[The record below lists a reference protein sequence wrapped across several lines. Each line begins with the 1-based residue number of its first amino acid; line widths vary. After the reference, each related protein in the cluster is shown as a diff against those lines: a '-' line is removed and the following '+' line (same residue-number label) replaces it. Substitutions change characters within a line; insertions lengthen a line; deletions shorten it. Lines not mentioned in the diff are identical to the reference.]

1 MRTLHAYLARELLKT
16 FLMTS
21 VALTLLVVMGG
32 GVANI
37 FRSQGIGTEEMAKV
51 FAFLTPVAVTLILPV
66 AALFSAAITYGR
78 AAADNEV
85 LACRAAGINIH
96 KLLLSAALL
105 GLFVTV
111 FTYWSW
117 NFMIPHLSGR
127 IKELSRRDLPTIVKR
142 QFEKA
147 KPLSFGKYRITTDR
161 CSTIPVD
168 KLPENVR
175 DTHTY
180 LQLAGVSFIEIE
192 DQEPVRYGS
201 ADETIIA
208 FDNSSSIPR
217 VTVDLQG
224 VRSFDASRRQYY
236 ELEHQILGPFDIPM
250 PIKHRTKFENLR
262 RLIYYTDHPEA
273 IPELEDRLFG
283 LKRELMTCFLSQDLE
298 EHLTGGHEY
307 ELQGPQVHYRISASQ
322 YRTDEYDGRPS
333 LQDVTVMETRGSD
346 KRMLSAETALL
357 ELKSS
362 LDRNNPVIVVSLVG
376 DVQIRQVPA
385 RSGDR
390 VIRRP
395 RETLQSVYYLDQQR
409 LREKVEAFDFL
420 ALLDEDHSFEMPRRQ
435 TKLRSRLIDR
445 FAEYQAEVRGEIHFR
460 ASYSLCTIAIVLFG
474 AILGIIVRG
483 GQVLTAFGISCLPM
497 TFVVVASIVGRNLA
511 DRPQFS
517 TLSIC
522 VMWGVVIFMY
532 LATALVATRV
542 LKR

>member
-16 FLMTS
+16 FLMTT
-21 VALTLLVVMGG
+21 VALTLLLVMGG

-37 FRSQGIGTEEMAKV
+37 FRSQAIGAEEMAKV

-85 LACRAAGINIH
+85 SACRAAGINIH

-127 IKELSRRDLPTIVKR
+127 IEELSRRDLPSIVKR

-147 KPLSFGKYRITTDR
+147 KPLSFGKYRLTANR
-161 CSTIPVD
+161 CQTIPDD
-168 KLPENVR
+168 KLPEQTR

-180 LQLAGVSFIEIE
+180 LQLAGVSFVEIE

-208 FDNSSSIPR
+208 FDNSTNIPR
-217 VTVDLQG
+217 ITVDLQG

-236 ELEHQILGPFDIPM
+236 ELKHQILGPFDIPI
-250 PIKHRTKFENLR
+250 PIRHKTKFENLE
-262 RLIYYTDHPEA
+262 RLLHYTKHPED
-273 IPELEDRLFG
+273 IPEIQDRLFG
-283 LKRELMTCFLSQDLE
+283 LKRELMTCFLAQDLE
-298 EHLTGGHEY
+298 DHLTGGQEY
-307 ELQGPQVHYRISASQ
+307 ELQGPQVSYRISALQ

-333 LQDVTVMETRGSD
+333 LQDVTVVETRGSE
-346 KRMLSAETALL
+346 KRMITAEMALL
-357 ELKSS
+357 KLKSS
-362 LDRNNPVIVVSLVG
+362 LDRDNPVIVLDLVG
-376 DVQIRQVPA
+376 DVQTRRVPA

-390 VIRRP
+390 IIKRP
-395 RETLQSVYYLDQQR
+395 RETLQSVHFMDQQR
-409 LREKVEAFDFL
+409 LAEKVAAFDFP
-420 ALLDEDHSFEMPRRQ
+420 ALLDHAHPVAMPKRQ
-435 TKLRSRLIDR
+435 TRMRHKLLQRLSE
-445 FAEYQAEVRGEIHFR
+445 FKAEVRGEIHFR
-460 ASYSLCTIAIVLFG
+460 ASYSLCAIAIVLFG
-474 AILGIIVRG
+474 AVLGIIVRG
-483 GQVLTAFGISCLPM
+483 GQVLTAFGISCIPM
-497 TFVVVASIVGRNLA
+497 ILVVVASIVGRNLA
-511 DRPQFS
+511 DRPEFAALS
-517 TLSIC
+517 TG
-522 VMWGVVIFMY
+522 VMWGVAIFMY
-532 LATALVATRV
+532 LATAVFAARV